1 VKTIEAFERDVILQ
15 TQFLQTFQPQHPLS
29 DITQRN
35 SIFCGSGDSFAAAM
49 LAEAHSDLKV
59 RAADPLDLL
68 KNQQITKKHNVFLIS
83 ISGNTI
89 SNIKVAKLARKSTG
103 ITSNPKSRLANTCS
117 RTILLKF
124 PNSDIFTGG
133 SLSFLQSALTCISLV
148 TNFNIPDGTKIFQ
161 KAIRET
167 RKIKFRKRIFVLGNL
182 HTFPIAMYGAA
193 KFYELLGLDA
203 HFERIEQFSHMELFS
218 AKKGDTVIIFEEK
231 NPHNIQLVKN
241 LKKVGLKTFQPTL
254 GTKNKIEQFLFF
266 TFVAQLMP
274 LFESKRKKQK
284 DCHFVISKNLRNASN
299 QMIY

>member
-29 DITQRN
+29 DISQRN
-35 SIFCGSGDSFAAAM
+35 TIFCGSGDSLAAAM

-89 SNIKVAKLARKSTG
+89 SNIKVAKLARKSTA
-103 ITSNPKSRLANTCS
+103 ITSNPKSKLSKACS

-124 PNSDIFTGG
+124 PNSDVFTGG
-133 SLSFLQSALTCISLV
+133 SISFLQSALTCISLV
-148 TNFNIPDGTKIFQ
+148 ANFNIPDGTKIFQ
-161 KAIRET
+161 KAIKET
-167 RKIKFRKRIFVLGNL
+167 RKIKFTKRIFILGNL

-241 LKKVGLKTFQPTL
+241 LKKVGLKVFQPTL
-254 GTKNKIEQFLFF
+254 GSKNKIEQFLFF
-266 TFVAQLMP
+266 TFVAQLVP

>member
-1 VKTIEAFERDVILQ
+1 MKTIEAFERDVILQ
-15 TQFLQTFQPQHPLS
+15 TQFLQTFQPQQPLS
-29 DITQRN
+29 DVSQRN
-35 SIFCGSGDSFAAAM
+35 SMFCGSGDSLAAAM

-59 RAADPLDLL
+59 RAVDPLDLL

-83 ISGNTI
+83 ISGNTV
-89 SNIKVAKLARKSTG
+89 SNIKVAKLAGKSTA
-103 ITSNPKSRLANTCS
+103 ITSNPKSRLANACS

-124 PNSDIFTGG
+124 PNSDVFTGG

-148 TNFNIPDGTKIFQ
+148 TSFNIPDGTKIFQ

-167 RKIKFRKRIFVLGNL
+167 RKIKFTKRIFILGNL
-182 HTFPIAMYGAA
+182 HTFPIAMYAAA

-218 AKKGDTVIIFEEK
+218 VKKGDAVIIFEEK
-231 NPHNIQLVKN
+231 NPHNTQLIKN
-241 LKKVGLKTFQPTL
+241 LKKVGLEVFQPTL

-284 DCHFVISKNLRNASN
+284 DCHFVTSKNLRNASN
-299 QMIY
+299 KMIY

>member
-15 TQFLQTFQPQHPLS
+15 TQFLHTFQPQQPLS
-29 DITQRN
+29 DVSQRH
-35 SIFCGSGDSFAAAM
+35 SMFCGSGDSLAAAM
-49 LAEAHSDLKV
+49 LAEAYSDLKV
-59 RAADPLDLL
+59 RAVDPLDLL

-83 ISGNTI
+83 ISGNTV
-89 SNIKVAKLARKSTG
+89 SNIKVAKLARKSTA
-103 ITSNPKSRLANTCS
+103 ITSNPKSRLANACS

-124 PNSDIFTGG
+124 PNSDVFTGG

-148 TNFNIPDGTKIFQ
+148 TSFNIPDSTKIFQ

-167 RKIKFRKRIFVLGNL
+167 RKIKFTKRIFILGNL
-182 HTFPIAMYGAA
+182 YTFPIAMYAAA

-218 AKKGDTVIIFEEK
+218 VKKGDAVIIFEEI
-231 NPHNIQLVKN
+231 NTHNKQLIKN
-241 LKKVGLKTFQPTL
+241 LKKVGLKVFQPTL

-284 DCHFVISKNLRNASN
+284 DCHFVTSKNLRNASN
-299 QMIY
+299 KMIY

>member
-1 VKTIEAFERDVILQ
+1 MKTIEAFERDVILQ
-15 TQFLQTFQPQHPLS
+15 TQFLQTFQPQQPLS
-29 DITQRN
+29 DVSQRN
-35 SIFCGSGDSFAAAM
+35 SMFCGSGDSLAAAM

-59 RAADPLDLL
+59 RAVDPLDLL

-83 ISGNTI
+83 ISGNTV
-89 SNIKVAKLARKSTG
+89 SNIKVAKLARKSTA
-103 ITSNPKSRLANTCS
+103 ITSNPKSRLANACS

-124 PNSDIFTGG
+124 PNSDVFTGG

-148 TNFNIPDGTKIFQ
+148 TSFNITDSTKIFQ

-167 RKIKFRKRIFVLGNL
+167 RKIKFTKKIFILGNL
-182 HTFPIAMYGAA
+182 HTFPIAMYAAA

-218 AKKGDTVIIFEEK
+218 VKKGDAVIIFEEI
-231 NPHNIQLVKN
+231 NPYNTQLVKN
-241 LKKVGLKTFQPTL
+241 LKKVGLKVFQPTL

-284 DCHFVISKNLRNASN
+284 DCHFVTSKNLRNASN
-299 QMIY
+299 KMIY